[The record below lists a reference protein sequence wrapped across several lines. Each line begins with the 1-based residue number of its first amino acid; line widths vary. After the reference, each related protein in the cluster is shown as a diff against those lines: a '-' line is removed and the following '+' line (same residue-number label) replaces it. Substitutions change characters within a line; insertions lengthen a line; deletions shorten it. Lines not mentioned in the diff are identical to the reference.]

1 MPDGIDD
8 LLASRPGL
16 SRRAMLRVAAVAA
29 PALALAA
36 GSWPLRSLA
45 AALPA
50 AFPLAPPPEGAAD
63 IPASV
68 LLDPAQLADILA
80 HPGDKPA
87 VICVGFRFL
96 YDGGHIPGAL
106 YRGPAQNGAGIVSL
120 STWAANQ
127 KHDKS
132 IVIYCGCCP
141 WNVCP
146 NIQPAYVALRQLNMT
161 SMKVLRINQNFG
173 ADWAS
178 KGYPTEKT
186 KTGK

>member
-1 MPDGIDD
+1 MLDGIDH
-8 LLASRPGL
+8 LAITRGRL
-16 SRRAMLRVAAVAA
+16 SRRGVLRFAAGAIAA
-29 PALALAA
+29 PTLALA
-36 GSWPLRSLA
+36 SWPLRLT
-45 AALPA
+45 AALPEA
-50 AFPLAPPPEGAAD
+50 PLAPRPEGAAD

-80 HPGDKPA
+80 HPGDKPS

-106 YRGPAQNGAGIVSL
+106 YRGPAQAGAGIVSL
-120 STWAANQ
+120 STWAGNQ

-161 SMKVLRINQNFG
+161 AVKVLRINQNFG

-178 KGYPTEKT
+178 KGYSTEKT
-186 KTGK
+186 KPAK

>member
-1 MPDGIDD
+1 MFQKIDD
-8 LLASRPGL
+8 SHTSRGTL
-16 SRRAMLRVAAVAA
+16 SRRSVLRFTAGALAA
-29 PALALAA
+29 PAFALA
-36 GSWPLRSLA
+36 GWPLRLS
-45 AALPA
+45 AALA
-50 AFPLAPPPEGAAD
+50 EAPLAPRPEGAAD

-80 HPGDKPA
+80 HPGDKPSL
-87 VICVGFRFL
+87 ICVGFRFL
-96 YDGGHIPGAL
+96 FDGGHIPGAL
-106 YRGPAQNGAGIVSL
+106 YRGPAQAGAGIVSL
-120 STWAANQ
+120 STWAGNQ
-127 KHDKS
+127 KHDKA

-161 SMKVLRINQNFG
+161 AVKVLRINQNFG

-186 KTGK
+186 KPAK